1 MVGGRRATSAN
12 PFRDGLDPKVLKPH
26 MNSFFRRA
34 LAVSVTGAC
43 LVAAGTFAVPAAVAA
58 IQQAQLD
65 ATAQS
70 FELSA
75 SWTEAAASVETERDE
90 FDVTEFS
97 LVQWPLS
104 AGTTISSFFGYR
116 SCSGCSTM
124 HSGIDFTPGAGV
136 PIEAVADGV
145 VVGSSVAD
153 GSWGVHVTIEHDIDG
168 VTYRSA
174 YAHMQSGSMTL
185 SLGDKVKR
193 GQVIGRVGNT
203 GQSFGAHLHFV
214 IQTADGT
221 FIDPLPWMRE
231 HVNIDD

>member
-1 MVGGRRATSAN
+1 
-12 PFRDGLDPKVLKPH
+12 

-34 LAVSVTGAC
+34 LTVSVAGLC
-43 LVAAGTFAVPAAVAA
+43 LAGVGTITVPAAVAA
-58 IQQAQLD
+58 IQQAQID

-70 FELSA
+70 FEVSA
-75 SWTEAAASVETERDE
+75 AWSTAAAVLEPERDAFE
-90 FDVTEFS
+90 ITEYTV
-97 LVQWPLS
+97 VQWPL
-104 AGTTISSFFGYR
+104 AANTTISSFFGYR
-116 SCSGCSTM
+116 SCEGCSTM

-136 PIEAVADGV
+136 PIEAIADGV

-168 VTYRSA
+168 VTFRSA

-185 SLGDKVKR
+185 EIGDTVTR

-221 FIDPLPWMRE
+221 FINPLPWMRE
-231 HVNIDD
+231 HVNIAE

>member
-1 MVGGRRATSAN
+1 
-12 PFRDGLDPKVLKPH
+12 
-26 MNSFFRRA
+26 MNSFFRRVIT
-34 LAVSVTGAC
+34 VSVAGVC
-43 LVAAGTFAVPAAVAA
+43 LAGVGTLTVPAAVAA

-70 FELSA
+70 FETSSA
-75 SWTEAAASVETERDE
+75 WANAAAAIEPERDA
-90 FDVTEFS
+90 FAITEYTV
-97 LVQWPLS
+97 VQWPL
-104 AGTTISSFFGYR
+104 AADTTISSFFGYR
-116 SCSGCSTM
+116 SCEGCSTM

-136 PIEAVADGV
+136 PIEAIADGV

-168 VTYRSA
+168 VTFRSA

-185 SLGDKVKR
+185 ELGDTVTR

-203 GQSFGAHLHFV
+203 GQSYGAHLHFV

-221 FIDPLPWMRE
+221 FINPLPWMRE
-231 HVNIDD
+231 HVNIVE

>member
-1 MVGGRRATSAN
+1 
-12 PFRDGLDPKVLKPH
+12 
-26 MNSFFRRA
+26 MNSFFRRV
-34 LAVSVTGAC
+34 LTVSVAGVC
-43 LVAAGTFAVPAAVAA
+43 LAGVGTITVPAAVAA

-70 FELSA
+70 FEVSA
-75 SWTEAAASVETERDE
+75 AWSTAAAVLEPERDA
-90 FDVTEFS
+90 FDITEYTV
-97 LVQWPLS
+97 VQWPL
-104 AGTTISSFFGYR
+104 AEGTTISSFFGYR
-116 SCSGCSTM
+116 SCEGCSTM

-136 PIEAVADGV
+136 PIEAIADGV

-153 GSWGVHVTIEHDIDG
+153 GSWGVHVTIEHDVDG

-174 YAHMQSGSMTL
+174 YAHMESGSMTL
-185 SLGDKVKR
+185 EIGDTVTR

-221 FIDPLPWMRE
+221 FINPLPWMRE
-231 HVNIDD
+231 HVNIVE

>member
-1 MVGGRRATSAN
+1 
-12 PFRDGLDPKVLKPH
+12 

-34 LAVSVTGAC
+34 LAVSVAGAC
-43 LVAAGTFAVPAAVAA
+43 LVAVGTFAVPAAVAA

-90 FDVTEFS
+90 FAVTEFS

-104 AGTTISSFFGYR
+104 ANTTISSFFGYR

-136 PIEAVADGV
+136 PIEAIADGV

-185 SLGDKVKR
+185 SLGDTVKR
-193 GQVIGRVGNT
+193 GQVIGLVGNT

-221 FIDPLPWMRE
+221 FINPLPWMRE